1 MFQIANRLGMYPS
14 LRRSTPQPTGNVKS
28 RQPRYDLTFSDVN
41 AENYRRHQDADH
53 CWRKVRMLTREDYDG
68 PVYNIHVHGDES
80 YVADGLGVHNCVANA
95 FAQSNE
101 IIQALQ
107 YGRDNVVHLSA
118 MSLYKRIGRS
128 ASSGAMVSDGVA
140 EMVKRGILPLDDE
153 ANRAKYGSAV
163 MPNTG
168 WRTPFPSNWEATAKL
183 FRGHE
188 YFIIRNSRELFT
200 ALCRQYPVVVGRAG
214 HSICYVRPM
223 KQNGRRVV
231 KYANS
236 WGNWGDNGYGYDSQ
250 RLYDQSARWA
260 VAVRS
265 TVSRPKQPI

>member
-1 MFQIANRLGMYPS
+1 MSINEDFIDVDFEQDPNYTAG
-14 LRRSTPQPTGNVKS
+14 
-28 RQPRYDLTFSDVN
+28 DL
-41 AENYRRHQDADH
+41 
-53 CWRKVRMLTREDYDG
+53 
-68 PVYNIHVHGDES
+68 
-80 YVADGLGVHNCVANA
+80 GLGAVTGLCANFGDSIEVMSDSEIDASIEAMDEAGGGADQLVTRIYNQSQEGSCVANA
-95 FAQSNE
+95 FSQSNE

-107 YGRDNVVHLSA
+107 YGRDKVVHLSA

-128 ASSGAMVSDGVA
+128 ASSGAMVSDGIA
-140 EMVKRGILPLDDE
+140 EMAKRGILPLDDE

-188 YFIIRNSRELFT
+188 YFIVRNSREMFT

>member
-1 MFQIANRLGMYPS
+1 MSINEQFIDVDFETDPFYTAG
-14 LRRSTPQPTGNVKS
+14 
-28 RQPRYDLTFSDVN
+28 DL
-41 AENYRRHQDADH
+41 
-53 CWRKVRMLTREDYDG
+53 
-68 PVYNIHVHGDES
+68 
-80 YVADGLGVHNCVANA
+80 GLGAVTGLCANFGDSIEVMSDSEIDASIDAMDEAGGGADQLVTRIYNQGQEGSCVANA
-95 FAQSNE
+95 FSQANE
-101 IIQALQ
+101 IIQSLQ
-107 YGRDNVVHLSA
+107 YGRDKVVHLSA

-128 ASSGAMVSDGVA
+128 ASSGAMVSDGIE
-140 EMVKRGILPLDDE
+140 EMSKRGILPLDDE

-183 FRGHE
+183 FCGHE
-188 YFIIRNSRELFT
+188 YFIVRNSRELFT

>member
-1 MFQIANRLGMYPS
+1 MPINEQFIDVDFTVDPNFIAGDLGAGDLQS
-14 LRRSTPQPTGNVKS
+14 VCGNYGELDGV
-28 RQPRYDLTFSDVN
+28 LSDAEIDAAIN
-41 AENYRRHQDADH
+41 ALDEAGGGADQL
-53 CWRKVRMLTREDYDG
+53 VTRI
-68 PVYNIHVHGDES
+68 YNQGQEGS
-80 YVADGLGVHNCVANA
+80 CVANA
-95 FAQSNE
+95 FSQANE

-107 YGRDNVVHLSA
+107 YGRDKVVPLSA

-128 ASSGAMVSDGVA
+128 AGSGAMVSDGIA
-140 EMVKRGILPLDDE
+140 EMVKRGILPLDTPE
-153 ANRAKYGSAV
+153 NRAKYSDAV

-168 WRTPFPSNWEATAKL
+168 WRTPFPSNWEETAKL

-188 YFIIRNSRELFT
+188 YYIVKNTRELFT
-200 ALCRQYPVVVGRAG
+200 ALCRQEPVVVGRAG

-236 WGNWGDNGYGYDSQ
+236 WGNWGDNGYGYDSE
-250 RLYDQSARWA
+250 RLYAQSARWA

-265 TVSRPKQPI
+265 TVSRPKPPVT

>member
-1 MFQIANRLGMYPS
+1 MSINEEFIDVDFEKDPLYTAG
-14 LRRSTPQPTGNVKS
+14 
-28 RQPRYDLTFSDVN
+28 DL
-41 AENYRRHQDADH
+41 
-53 CWRKVRMLTREDYDG
+53 
-68 PVYNIHVHGDES
+68 
-80 YVADGLGVHNCVANA
+80 GLGDVGGLCGNFGDSIEVMSDAEIGAAIDALDAAGGGADQLVTRIYNQGQEGSCVANA
-95 FAQSNE
+95 FSQSNE

-107 YGRDNVVHLSA
+107 YGKDKVVHLSA

-128 ASSGAMVSDGVA
+128 ASSGAMVSDGIA
-140 EMVKRGILPLDDE
+140 EMVKRGILPLDNE
-153 ANRAKYGSAV
+153 ENRAKYGSAV

-168 WRTPFPSNWEATAKL
+168 WRTPFPADWESTAKY

-188 YFIIRNSRELFT
+188 YFIVRNSRELFT

-223 KQNGRRVV
+223 KQNGRRIV

-236 WGNWGDNGYGYDSQ
+236 WGNWGDNGYGYDTE
-250 RLYDQSARWA
+250 RLYLQSASWA

-265 TVSRPKQPI
+265 TVSRPHKSI